1 MLAGVSN
8 ERVAFVQ
15 GLKDSVPV
23 LIGIVPYAMIVGV
36 AAVAVG
42 LLAVDVVGMSL
53 VVFAGASQLAA
64 LELIGRGA
72 PIVVIV
78 LTTFMINLRFAMYSA
93 ALAPQVKDVS
103 LLVRT
108 VVSFAL
114 TDQAFALTTIRMR
127 DQPDTPRS
135 PYLLGVSLP
144 FYFVWAAFTAIGAV
158 LGAQVPASWQLDFA
172 LPLTFL
178 ALLFPA
184 VRDRP
189 SLAAALA
196 GGALA
201 VVLRDLPFNL
211 GLVIAA
217 LVGVGVGAW
226 VEVLRDRARA

>member
-1 MLAGVSN
+1 MLAGVSSD
-8 ERVAFVQ
+8 RAAFLQ
-15 GLKDSVPV
+15 GFRDSVPV

-42 LLAVDVVGMSL
+42 LVTVDAVGMSL

-72 PIVVIV
+72 PIAVIV
-78 LTTFMINLRFAMYSA
+78 LTTLMINLRFSMYSA

-103 LLVRT
+103 PLARAV
-108 VVSFAL
+108 FAFVL
-114 TDQAFALTTIRMR
+114 TDQAFALITMR
-127 DQPDTPRS
+127 LRDHPDTPRR
-135 PYLLGVSLP
+135 PYLMGVSLP
-144 FYFVWAAFTAIGAV
+144 FYLVWAIFTGVGAV
-158 LGAQVPASWQLDFA
+158 LGAQVPPSWQLDFA

-184 VRDRP
+184 LRDRP
-189 SLAAALA
+189 SIAAAVA
-196 GGALA
+196 AGALA
-201 VVLRDLPFNL
+201 LVLRDLPFNL

-226 VEVLRDRARA
+226 VETLRDRTRA